1 MKIYINNIN
10 YNKDYLISDNYLKKN
25 VEYKKSDKFY
35 NIIYSDEG
43 MYKIDNKNIYKI
55 NVTDHP
61 INTLKI
67 KDFNL
72 LIDKS
77 KIHYKPNI
85 STIPFNHKVYEIN
98 ETIYKI
104 SNLSKISFV
113 ILKKDNNVF
122 DYYFD
127 VNSDNIDNMLKEN
140 IEEYINTFI

>member
-10 YNKDYLISDNYLKKN
+10 YNKDNFISDNYLKKN
-25 VEYKKSDKFY
+25 LEYKKSDKFY

-43 MYKIDNKNIYKI
+43 IYKIDKKNIYKI
-55 NVTDHP
+55 NVSDHP

-67 KDFNL
+67 KDYNL
-72 LIDKS
+72 LVDKS
-77 KIHYKPNI
+77 KIEYRPNI
-85 STIPFNHKVYEIN
+85 STIPFNHKFYEIN